1 MFLKYKEEAS
11 GFPDGIVTEEEKDNY
26 INKFYKQEGII
37 LDKDKISYNPG
48 IRSVM
53 KLLLNSFWGRLGMQT
68 NVSKVKYINNP
79 EQCVINDIDLSVEG
93 VLIAYYSE
101 KKQSFDGG
109 TSITQINVVL
119 ASFVTCHGRLKL
131 FNW

>member
-11 GFPDGIVTEEEKDNY
+11 GFPDGIVTEDEKDNY

-37 LDKDKISYNPG
+37 LDKYKISYNQG

-68 NVSKVKYINNP
+68 NVSNVKFINNP
-79 EQCVINDIDLSVEG
+79 EQWYKLIGTEQCVINDTDLPVEG

-101 KKQSFDGG
+101 KK
-109 TSITQINVVL
+109 TII
-119 ASFVTCHGRLKL
+119 
-131 FNW
+131 